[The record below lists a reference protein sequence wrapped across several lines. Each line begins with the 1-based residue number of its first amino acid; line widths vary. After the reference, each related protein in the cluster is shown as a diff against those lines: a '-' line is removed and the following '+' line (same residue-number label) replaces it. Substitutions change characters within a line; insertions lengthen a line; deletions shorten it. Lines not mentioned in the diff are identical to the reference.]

1 MSSVVFS
8 SCEIKYFTSLPSE
21 KKSTVTICFQT
32 LLQNLELDSEDSKST
47 LKQILKNYRAWDT
60 TEVGQVAWSPLLD
73 SLQEYLNGTYS
84 PTTNLIDRIKRLQSI
99 LAQTSN
105 SWIKHKICD
114 VSAIV
119 RCFAAVENIVQE
131 ISELLIA
138 RCRCRHRGNE
148 EMIAL
153 KH

>member
-8 SCEIKYFTSLPSE
+8 SCEIKYFASLPSE

-105 SWIKHKICD
+105 S
-114 VSAIV
+114 
-119 RCFAAVENIVQE
+119 
-131 ISELLIA
+131 
-138 RCRCRHRGNE
+138 
-148 EMIAL
+148 
-153 KH
+153 